1 MLANKLLVLAVCG
14 MGIIEPVM
22 AEDQP
27 AGAQYSLVARR
38 FSNGQYQAEVWRR
51 DDKGQ
56 DEFVGTNYKPHVSAA
71 NAMDDACL
79 LLRKY
84 FDPSFSCS
92 QMPAD
97 QKTAEKTTESGVSV
111 PDPRPVAANKKAGDG
126 PVAATTKTR
135 TDEVGGSAAAGKI
148 ASAPKVAQA
157 KREVSPLLLQA
168 YEKITQQ
175 DALIAALREEVAR
188 LKGLKGGPQSAG
200 TMAPNSSPRQ
210 WGKDFWANQAR
221 WGHGGGDGGGGGG
234 GGGGS
239 E

>member
-1 MLANKLLVLAVCG
+1 LGENMLANKLLVLAVCG

-22 AEDQP
+22 AEDLP

-51 DDKGQ
+51 DDKGK

-71 NAMDDACL
+71 TAMDDACL

-97 QKTAEKTTESGVSV
+97 QKTAEKTTETGV
-111 PDPRPVAANKKAGDG
+111 PVADLQPVTANKKAGDG

-135 TDEVGGSAAAGKI
+135 SDAVGGSAAGGKV
-148 ASAPKVAQA
+148 ASAPEIAQA
-157 KREVSPLLLQA
+157 KREISPLLLQA

-188 LKGLKGGPQSAG
+188 LKGRKSGPQSAG
-200 TMAPNSSPRQ
+200 PTASNASPSQ
-210 WGKDFWANQAR
+210 WGKDFWTNQTR
-221 WGHGGGDGGGGGG
+221 FSGGGSGGGGGT
-234 GGGGS
+234 

>member
-22 AEDQP
+22 AEGQP

-51 DDKGQ
+51 DDNKGQ

-84 FDPSFSCS
+84 LDPSFSCS

-111 PDPRPVAANKKAGDG
+111 PDPQPVTANKKAGDG
-126 PVAATTKTR
+126 PVAATTKTA
-135 TDEVGGSAAAGKI
+135 VGGSAPSK
-148 ASAPKVAQA
+148 
-157 KREVSPLLLQA
+157 
-168 YEKITQQ
+168 
-175 DALIAALREEVAR
+175 
-188 LKGLKGGPQSAG
+188 
-200 TMAPNSSPRQ
+200 M
-210 WGKDFWANQAR
+210 
-221 WGHGGGDGGGGGG
+221 H
-234 GGGGS
+234 
-239 E
+239 